1 MHSMR
6 SIAEKAGVAPATLL
20 RLARRLG
27 LDDYGDLRGICRDRV
42 RDNTRSVPF
51 SHRGR
56 ALQARDGA
64 GQGGGFAPD
73 LFIAETRNLE
83 PTLGGD
89 VDDRLDTAVSLLIE
103 ARRVL
108 LVARRTCYPVGCCF
122 HYAYSLFRPN
132 GALLEDRA
140 GSFAPELLDIAPAD
154 VLLAVSFEPYSTE
167 TITAVELAHA
177 AGAPIIAITD
187 VGFSPLARV
196 AEVSFIVGNGSP
208 TFLQSIVVA
217 TALVQALATK
227 VFIRA
232 GQEAA
237 MALEKKE
244 ALLRARGAYRDG
256 RAARRSTQR
265 LNPRSARAD
274 DARAP
279 AAQDGRMTNGR

>member
-6 SIAEKAGVAPATLL
+6 RIAEQAGVAPATML

-27 LDDYGDLRGICRDRV
+27 LDDYDALRGICRDRV

-64 GQGGGFAPD
+64 GQGRGFAPD
-73 LFIAETRNLE
+73 LLTAETRNLE
-83 PTLGGD
+83 RTLGGD
-89 VDDRLDTAVSLLIE
+89 VGDRLDAAVSLLIE

-108 LVARRTCYPVGCCF
+108 LMARRSCYPVGCCF

-132 GALLEDRA
+132 GVLLEDRA
-140 GSFAPELLDIAPAD
+140 GSFGPELLDIAPAD

-167 TITAVELAHA
+167 TITAVELAQA
-177 AGAPIIAITD
+177 SGARIIAVTD
-187 VGFSPLARV
+187 VEFSPLAR
-196 AEVSFIVGNGSP
+196 AADVSFVVGNGSP
-208 TFLQSIVVA
+208 AFLQSIVAA

-232 GQEAA
+232 GHEAA

-244 ALLRARGAYRDG
+244 ALLRARGAYWDG
-256 RAARRSTQR
+256 RAARRGTQH
-265 LNPRSARAD
+265 LNPRSARAA